1 MTTTVLNPPARGIV
15 LDGIS
20 WETYARLLE
29 EYQGGAGTR
38 FTYDQGRLEIVVL
51 SARHEKY
58 KDLLTLLV
66 NVLSDCLGID
76 IESFGSTTFRRADLS
91 RGFEPDACFYI
102 QHAAQVRG
110 KDELNLDID
119 PPPDLVVEIDIS
131 HGSLDKFPLY
141 AAVGVAEIWR
151 WNGEEVAIYG
161 LDGVEYNAREASL
174 VLPGVRGVT
183 LSTLMVESQRLKRTV
198 WLKKVRAAIE
208 VA

>member
-1 MTTTVLNPPARGIV
+1 MTTTVLNFPARGIV

-29 EYQGGAGTR
+29 EYKGGAGTR

-66 NVLSDCLGID
+66 NVLADCLGID

-110 KDELNLDID
+110 KDELDLDID

-151 WNGEEVAIYG
+151 WNGEEVTVYG

-174 VLPGVRGVT
+174 VLPGVRGTT
-183 LSTLMVESQRLKRTV
+183 LSELMVESQRLKRTD
-198 WLKKVRAAIE
+198 WLKKVRAAID
-208 VA
+208 

>member
-1 MTTTVLNPPARGIV
+1 MTTRVLNPPDKGIV

-51 SARHEKY
+51 SAKHEKY

-66 NVLSDCLGID
+66 NVLADCLGID
-76 IESFGSTTFRRADLS
+76 LESFGSTTFRRADLA

-119 PPPDLVVEIDIS
+119 PPPDLVIEIDVS
-131 HGSLDKFPLY
+131 HASLDKFPLY
-141 AAVGVAEIWR
+141 GAVGVAEIWR

-161 LDGVEYNAREASL
+161 LDSGEYCAREASL

-183 LSTLMVESQRLKRTV
+183 LSKLMVESQRLKRTD
-198 WLKKVRAAIE
+198 WLKKVRAVIG
-208 VA
+208 